1 MTYIAKTFYDLRA
14 TTLEGE
20 TKDFNIFRGRVVL
33 IENVA
38 SL

>member
-20 TKDFNIFRGRVVL
+20 TKDFNIS
-33 IENVA
+33 EEEWC
-38 SL
+38 